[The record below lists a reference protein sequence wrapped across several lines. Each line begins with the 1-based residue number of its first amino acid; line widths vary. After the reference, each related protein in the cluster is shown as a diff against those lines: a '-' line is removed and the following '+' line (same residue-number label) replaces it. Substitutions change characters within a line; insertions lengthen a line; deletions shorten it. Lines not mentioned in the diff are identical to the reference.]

1 MPMYILQN
9 KPGSVSIG
17 EVFIKN
23 RDAGATDKNVVKK
36 LISTANSADLL
47 IIFKH
52 YSVYVEE
59 YSGKSI
65 CPLPGHANERTPSF
79 KYYKDTNSFYCFG
92 CRNGGGPANFVSLM
106 DKLSRVEAA
115 RKIIN
120 NFYID
125 PNIVIRE
132 PVNIA
137 EKQNI
142 LLEFSGMI
150 RDFILSKPDDKCA
163 LEYAEKV
170 CLIFDTIN
178 LRHNLDNMGVKSL
191 INKLKLKIE
200 QYTTL

>member
-65 CPLPGHANERTPSF
+65 CPLPGHANERTPNRKS
-79 KYYKDTNSFYCFG
+79 TRLNS
-92 CRNGGGPANFVSLM
+92 SHQ
-106 DKLSRVEAA
+106 
-115 RKIIN
+115 IISYAV
-120 NFYID
+120 FCLKKKKT
-125 PNIVIRE
+125 
-132 PVNIA
+132 
-137 EKQNI
+137 KQN
-142 LLEFSGMI
+142 
-150 RDFILSKPDDKCA
+150 
-163 LEYAEKV
+163 V
-170 CLIFDTIN
+170 CERIK
-178 LRHNLDNMGVKSL
+178 RYSY
-191 INKLKLKIE
+191 
-200 QYTTL
+200 Q